1 MTHTTVPVI
10 FDLDGTLVD
19 PAGGITDGIAAALTE
34 LGLPVPGK
42 SRMDAMIGPKLS
54 HSLTEIAGV
63 PAPLLEDAIRI
74 YRAHYVST
82 GIAKSR
88 LYPGIRGLLE
98 DFVAAGRPLAVAT
111 QKPEGLA
118 RTVLAHHGIAGL
130 FRSIRGSAADEAGP
144 GADPVPGRSAP
155 GGSAPEGSAPGGSAP
170 EGSAP
175 EGSAPGGSAPG
186 GAVPEGKAGIVAAAL
201 SDLAVADPST
211 AGRAVMVG
219 DRAQDVAGAAANGL
233 DCIGVGWGFAPEG
246 ELHTAGAIEIVHNT
260 TALHATINRL
270 SERPG
275 TTALNE
281 VHTDGNV

>member
-1 MTHTTVPVI
+1 
-10 FDLDGTLVD
+10 
-19 PAGGITDGIAAALTE
+19 
-34 LGLPVPGK
+34 
-42 SRMDAMIGPKLS
+42 MDAMIGPKLS

-63 PAPLLEDAIRI
+63 PAAQLEDAIRI
-74 YRAHYVST
+74 YRAHYSST
-82 GIAKSR
+82 GIAQSR

-98 DFVAAGRPLAVAT
+98 DFVAAGRPIAVAT

-130 FRSIRGSAADEAGP
+130 FHSIRGSAADEAASR
-144 GADPVPGRSAP
+144 GA
-155 GGSAPEGSAPGGSAP
+155 GSVPEGSVPDGS
-170 EGSAP
+170 
-175 EGSAPGGSAPG
+175 
-186 GAVPEGKAGIVAAAL
+186 VPEGKAGIVAAAL
-201 SDLAVADPST
+201 SDLAAADPAA

-233 DCIGVGWGFAPEG
+233 DCIGVGWGFAPDG
-246 ELHTAGAIEIVHNT
+246 ELHAAGAVEIVHTT

>member
-34 LGLPVPGK
+34 LGLPVPDK

-54 HSLTEIAGV
+54 RSLTEIAGV
-63 PAPLLEDAIRI
+63 PAAQLEDAIRI
-74 YRAHYVST
+74 YRAHYVAT
-82 GIAKSR
+82 GIAQSR

-98 DFVAAGRPLAVAT
+98 DFVTAGRPIAVAT

-130 FRSIRGSAADEAGP
+130 FHSIRGSAADEAAGP
-144 GADPVPGRSAP
+144 GA
-155 GGSAPEGSAPGGSAP
+155 GSLPEVS
-170 EGSAP
+170 
-175 EGSAPGGSAPG
+175 
-186 GAVPEGKAGIVAAAL
+186 VPEGKAGLVAAAL
-201 SDLAVADPST
+201 SDLADAAPSA

-233 DCIGVGWGFAPEG
+233 HCIGVGWGFAPDG
-246 ELHTAGAIEIVHNT
+246 ELHAAGAVEIVHTT